1 VYLGDGSIRGCGL
14 PSASPSSF
22 SVPKRTRVILR
33 LLPVT
38 TPTRPFRESAA
49 YDLGEDDCIVVVP
62 ITGGVDEGECPVT
75 CPAPERFERRQS
87 VTKYSSSLARSHE
100 TPRGQSRSIK
110 MR

>member
-1 VYLGDGSIRGCGL
+1 VRSPLGIAFVLQRAKAQQGHTAALAGHD
-14 PSASPSSF
+14 PNSA
-22 SVPKRTRVILR
+22 L
-33 LLPVT
+33 
-38 TPTRPFRESAA
+38 RESAA

-75 CPAPERFERRQS
+75 CPAPELFERRQS